1 MSMHWAAL
9 LTDMRT
15 DSSPARDMAGIALWA
30 LQFTPRVTCS
40 GQAVMLEMAQS
51 LRLFGGEAQLHA
63 QVESGAREMGV
74 RFTAWAPTR
83 LAALAFARA
92 GIADGFAKPLAQ
104 MLDLMPF
111 DCLSAVRVHAATLE
125 RLGCRTLADVR
136 RLPRGGIGRR
146 FGKELLLALD
156 QAYGLRPEICR
167 WTTPPLSFAARLEL
181 PGRVDTACGLLFGA
195 RRLLLQMSGWLAAR
209 HAGVT
214 AFTLRWRHDDM
225 RARTAGEGGDITIR
239 TAEPTRNV
247 DHLCRLLAEHLA
259 LVVLL
264 APASEIEVLATEVSP
279 LAEKTHS
286 LLHDTLRQS
295 EVLDQVLERIEARL
309 GKKRVLLPK
318 LLPDHRLEYM
328 QHWQALDAPR
338 STAAVTP
345 SQVPQPAWILRTP
358 LKLAMLEN
366 RPIYQGPLLLL
377 LGPDRVEG
385 GWWHRTESSQGS
397 SQSRDVQRDYWVA
410 LSVHAG
416 ALWIFQQRLD
426 AENAAWFLH
435 GHFA

>member
-9 LTDMRT
+9 LTNDRT
-15 DSSPARDMAGIALWA
+15 SNSSACDMAGIALWA

-51 LRLFGGEAQLHA
+51 LRLFGGQAQLHT
-63 QVESGAREMGV
+63 QVESGAKEMGV
-74 RFTAWAPTR
+74 RFTAWAPTS
-83 LAALAFARA
+83 LAALAFAEA

-104 MLDLMPF
+104 MLDLLPF
-111 DCLSAVRVHAATLE
+111 DCLSAVRVHAATLA
-125 RLGCRTLADVR
+125 RLGCKTLADVR
-136 RLPRGGIGRR
+136 KLPRSGISRR
-146 FGKELLLALD
+146 FDKELLLALD

-167 WTTPPLSFAARLEL
+167 WITLPLSFTARLEL
-181 PGRVDTACGLLFGA
+181 PGRVDTASGLLFGA

-239 TAEPTRNV
+239 TAEPTQNV

-259 LVVLL
+259 QVVLL
-264 APASEIEVLATEVSP
+264 APASDIEVLATEVSP
-279 LAEKTHS
+279 MADKNHS
-286 LLHDTLRQS
+286 LLHDTVKQS
-295 EVLDQVLERIEARL
+295 EVLGQVLERIEARL

-318 LLPDHRLEYM
+318 LVEDHRLECM
-328 QHWQALDAPR
+328 QCWQALDSPR
-338 STAAVTP
+338 SNAVINPTN
-345 SQVPQPAWILRTP
+345 VPQPAWILRTP

-385 GWWHRTESSQGS
+385 SWWHRTQSNEGT
-397 SQSRDVQRDYWVA
+397 SQSKTVQRDYWVA

-426 AENAAWFLH
+426 AEDAAWYLH